1 MNELMKKETQ
11 EAVNAGSR
19 VLKSL
24 YAAKEKLGSAR
35 NWGIYDMLGGGLIST
50 MIKRS
55 KMEDASR
62 FMEQAQRDLKVF
74 QRELR
79 DVQAAPD
86 LRMEISSF
94 LSFADFFFDGL
105 VADYLV
111 QNKIAEAREQ
121 VQDAIDYV
129 EPILKSLKNQ
139 LKAEEE

>member
-79 DVQAAPD
+79 DIQAAPD